1 MTVPARPPGGL
12 LLPVAALVTGMVSIQ
27 GGAAFAKTLFPAVGS
42 GGTSALRVGFAAL
55 LLLAVWRPWRRRLT
69 AREAGWIALYGGALG
84 AMNVLFYASL
94 ARLPLGPAVALEFL
108 GPLTLAIAGSRRR
121 SDLGWITLAIL
132 GLGLL
137 LPLRGTAGL
146 DPLGSALA
154 LAAGVAWAL
163 YILFGQRA
171 GRGHG
176 GQAVALGMAAAA
188 LVAVP
193 TGLAQAGTA
202 LFAPPILAA
211 GFAIAILSSALPYS
225 LEMVALRRLDR
236 TTFGVLMSLEPALAA
251 LLGFVVIDEELTP
264 VQWLAIALVIIASAG
279 ITATRRPRAM
289 GDETPA
295 PVQP

>member
-1 MTVPARPPGGL
+1 MRASPPL
-12 LLPVAALVTGMVSIQ
+12 LLPVAALLTGMVSLQ
-27 GGAAFAKTLFPAVGS
+27 GGAAIAKSLFPSVGAA
-42 GGTSALRVGFAAL
+42 GTASLRVGFSAL
-55 LLLAVWRPWRRRLT
+55 VLLAVWRPWRRSLAWRD
-69 AREAGWIALYGGALG
+69 AGWIALYGAALG
-84 AMNVLFYASL
+84 VMNLLFYL
-94 ARLPLGPAVALEFL
+94 ALTRLPIGPAVAIEFT
-108 GPLTLAIAGSRRR
+108 GPLVLAIAGSRRKA
-121 SDLGWITLAIL
+121 DLAWIGLAVL

-137 LPLRGTAGL
+137 LPFGGVGGL
-146 DPLGSALA
+146 DPLGIALA
-154 LAAGVAWAL
+154 LAAGAAWAL